1 MKFYGRNQE
10 IERLLQLD
18 RQSEQTAVFTLLV
31 GRRRTGKTTLV
42 KQAFADK
49 PMLYFFVSQKS
60 EQLLCQELQQ
70 TVETVLGLHLYGRA
84 NKFADILRELMIYS
98 EQNHVTFMVDEFQR
112 LYGIHP
118 AILSEIQDVWDS
130 HKDKAHMH
138 LIACGSVY
146 SMMLKIFRDK
156 KQPLFGRATAEI
168 RLQPF
173 STALLKQILSD
184 YNPGYTSEDLLA
196 LYTISGGVAKYV
208 ELLMDAHAVNK
219 DKMID
224 AVCQNGSVFLNEGA
238 ELLVGEFGRRYQV
251 YFSIMQLIANSMTTQ
266 SQIDGVIGGNNGRYL
281 ATLEEEYN
289 LIQKVRPMFAKP
301 NSQGIK
307 FALYDNFLTFWF
319 RFIESNRSIV
329 EMGKSGLLKETINK
343 DYDQFSGLMLERYFR
358 QLYAEKERVTEVG
371 HWWDKSGE
379 NEIDLIAIEKLDK
392 RVTLGEVKR
401 NEKKISMQ
409 TLEKKFANIRSHFRG
424 YEILFV
430 ALSLG
435 DM

>member
-18 RQSEQTAVFTLLV
+18 RQSEQTAVFTLLI

-49 PMLYFFVSQKS
+49 QMLYFFVSQKS

-70 TVETVLGLHLYGRA
+70 TVEAVLGLHLYGRA

-112 LYGIHP
+112 LYDINP

-130 HKDKAHMH
+130 HKNQAHMH

-184 YNPGYTSEDLLA
+184 YNPDYTSDDLLA

-208 ELLMDAHAVNK
+208 ELLMDAHAISK
-219 DKMID
+219 EMMID
-224 AVCQNGSVFLNEGA
+224 AVCQNGSVFLNEGT
-238 ELLVGEFGRRYQV
+238 ELLVGEFGKRYQV
-251 YFSIMQLIANSMTTQ
+251 YFSIMQLIANGMTTQ
-266 SQIDGVIGGNNGRYL
+266 SQIDSVIGGNNGRYL
-281 ATLEEEYN
+281 TTLEEEYN
-289 LIQKVRPMFAKP
+289 LIQKVRPMFSKP

-319 RFIESNRSIV
+319 RFVESNRSIV
-329 EMGKSGLLKETINK
+329 EMGKSELLKETIYQG
-343 DYDQFSGLMLERYFR
+343 YDRFSGLMLERYFR

-392 RVTLGEVKR
+392 RVTVGEIKR
-401 NEKKISMQ
+401 NEKKISLQ
-409 TLEKKFANIRSHFRG
+409 TLADKFSYIRSNFRG
-424 YEILFV
+424 YNIQFV
-430 ALSLG
+430 ALSLR